1 MKRRNLKTT
10 DRILMA
16 GAGVVGISLLAG
28 TAYALSGSTPPAVP
42 TTTVAAEPASGSLK
56 LTFVGDTMLGDE
68 AQPRLDAEGYDWP
81 LAKVKDLLAGDVV
94 IANAEAPITAA
105 DPLPLKKF
113 NYAAQPEAAAALK
126 KAGVDVLG
134 LSNNHSMDAGPAGL
148 ADTEQHAQ
156 TAGLATFGAGANRDE
171 ALKPLLV
178 DAGDKGKVAVL
189 GFGENFGA
197 SSTASSTE
205 PGMVAFST
213 ERIVHGYELAKAAG
227 ADSVVAYV
235 HWGDNYAPV
244 NEEQR
249 YWAKELVAAGY
260 DLVVG
265 SGSHVL
271 QPVEVID
278 GVPVVYSLGNFAF
291 TTPGR
296 FGTFGVGSYGAV
308 ANIDL
313 AARQLELTC
322 LQVDNTK
329 EDFQA
334 RICDAAEASTAFA
347 GVNPDLVLGNASAT
361 LAW

>member
-16 GAGVVGISLLAG
+16 GAGVVGVSLLAG
-28 TAYALSGSTPPAVP
+28 TAYALTGSTPPEVP
-42 TTTVAAEPASGSLK
+42 TTSVAAAPAADALK
-56 LTFVGDTMLGDE
+56 LTFVGDTMLGDK

-81 LAKVKDLLAGDVV
+81 LAKVSALLTGDVV
-94 IANAEAPITAA
+94 MANAEAPITTA
-105 DPLPLKKF
+105 DPAPLKKYS
-113 NYAAQPEAAAALK
+113 YASDPAAAAALK

-148 ADTEQHAQ
+148 ADTRAHAAA
-156 TAGLATFGAGANRDE
+156 AGLETFGAGSNRDE

-178 DAGDKGKVAVL
+178 DAGEKGKVAVL
-189 GFGENFGA
+189 GFSENFG
-197 SSTASSTE
+197 SSTTASSVD

-213 ERIVHGYELAKAAG
+213 ERIVQGYELAKAAG

-235 HWGDNYAPV
+235 HWGDNYEPV
-244 NEEQR
+244 NNEQR
-249 YWAKELVAAGY
+249 YWATELVAAGY

-265 SGSHVL
+265 AGTHTL

-278 GVPVVYSLGNFAF
+278 GVPVVYSLGNFVF

-296 FGTFGVGSYGAV
+296 FDTREVAGFGAV
-308 ANIDL
+308 ANVDL
-313 AARQLELTC
+313 AARKLELTC
-322 LQVDNTK
+322 LQVDNNQV
-329 EDFQA
+329 DYQA
-334 RICDAAEASTAFA
+334 RACDAASAATAFA
-347 GVNPDLVLGNASAT
+347 GVNPDLVVDNASAT